1 MIKYFA
7 HSPKDGYP
15 AQTYT
20 QHINGVLERS
30 RRHAS
35 DAARY
40 SLADGKLL
48 VNKAEAAA
56 VYHDLGKLDKE
67 NQPILSGKIKAKRL
81 LLNHADAGAAFLLD
95 DTHLNLLAAIS
106 VAAHHIGL
114 PDLVKEIVKES
125 NREDSEDSE
134 DSAFRDDNIKS
145 QVDAALSEYSQI
157 HNSNV
162 SARPVLE
169 NAMPSGDLSV
179 FLRMLLSCLVDAD
192 HTDTA
197 SHYGKYPES
206 SDIVPLRS
214 AERLVLLDRYVETL
228 GKTREDDERNRL
240 RSEMYLVCRD
250 SPICENIA
258 SCDAPVGSG
267 KTTAV
272 MAHLLA
278 QANKRGLR
286 RIFVVLPFTNIIQQ
300 SVEKYREA
308 LVFPDENGEEVVAEL
323 HHRAEFESED
333 TRHLTALWRAP
344 IIVTTAVAFF
354 ETLAA
359 KTPSALRRLHE
370 LAGSAVFVDEAHAA
384 LPAHLLPLAWRWMN
398 IYANE
403 WSCYW
408 MLASGSLNQ
417 FWEIKEISEEKLEV
431 PNIANPSLRASL
443 SAFEDRRIEYRADLT
458 PQPLEEFV
466 EVVAQS
472 QGPRVV
478 ILNTVQNAAVVADYI
493 CKKYGRE
500 RVEHMSTSLTA
511 NDREKTL
518 ERVKSRLKSPDDDDW
533 VLVATSCV
541 EAGVDFSFRT
551 GFRELASL
559 TSLLQAAGRIN
570 RNGEYGVSEMN
581 SFCLSESNML
591 NTNPDYVKNSAVVL
605 RDFIEKGIEIS
616 PSLTTKAIE
625 RELKIYGSKP
635 ISKKLLD
642 YEKLWDFPCVEKNF
656 KVIETDTRIAVAD
669 KKIVERIRNGHCDWR
684 ELQRH
689 SLQIASYKLQEL
701 NIPPI
706 TEEIYYWNLA
716 YNDFLGYMAG
726 IIQKSESEIL
736 IY

>member
-1 MIKYFA
+1 M
-7 HSPKDGYP
+7 
-15 AQTYT
+15 
-20 QHINGVLERS
+20 LERS

-40 SLADGKLL
+40 SLLDGALL
-48 VNKAEAAA
+48 VNIAETAA

-67 NQPILSGKIKAKRL
+67 NQLILSGQIKATRL
-81 LLNHADAGAAFLLD
+81 PLNHADAGAAFLLD
-95 DTHLNLLAAIS
+95 DIHPAVLAAVSI
-106 VAAHHIGL
+106 AAHHIGL
-114 PDLVKEIVKES
+114 PDFYEQSI
-125 NREDSEDSE
+125 RE
-134 DSAFRDDNIKS
+134 DSAFRDERIKS
-145 QVDAALSEYSQI
+145 RVDSALSEYSQI
-157 HNSNV
+157 HSSNV
-162 SARPVLE
+162 SARPAIE
-169 NAMPSGDLSV
+169 SAMPSGDLSV

-197 SHYGKYPES
+197 THYGKYPES
-206 SDIVPLRS
+206 ADIMPLHP
-214 AERLVLLDRYVETL
+214 AERLKLLNRYVETL
-228 GKTREDDERNRL
+228 GKPGEDDERNRL
-240 RSEMYLVCRD
+240 RSEMYTVCRD
-250 SPICENIA
+250 SSICENIA

-278 QANKRGLR
+278 QASKRGLR

-300 SVEKYREA
+300 SVEKYRQA
-308 LVFPDENGEEVVAEL
+308 LVFPDENGEDIVAEL
-323 HHRAEFESED
+323 HHRAEFENED

-417 FWEIKEISEEKLEV
+417 FWEIKEISEDKLEV

-443 SAFEDRRIEYRADLT
+443 NGFEGKRIEYQANLT
-458 PQPLEEFV
+458 PQPLEAFV
-466 EVVAQS
+466 DVVMQS
-472 QGPRVV
+472 KGPRLV
-478 ILNTVQNAAVVADYI
+478 ILNTVQSAAVIAKYI
-493 CKKYGRE
+493 CEKFGRE
-500 RVEHMSTSLTA
+500 HVEHLSTSLTA

-518 ERVKSRLKSPDDDDW
+518 ERVKSRLRSPDDNNW

-559 TSLLQAAGRIN
+559 TSLLQAAGRVN
-570 RNGEYGVSEMN
+570 RNGEYGVSEMHT
-581 SFCLSESNML
+581 FCLSESNIL
-591 NTNPDYVKNSAVVL
+591 KSNPELKNSAAVL
-605 RDFIEKGIEIS
+605 RKIIETGIEIS
-616 PSLTTKAIE
+616 PSLVTEAIE

-635 ISKKLLD
+635 IHKILLTK
-642 YEKLWDFPCVEKNF
+642 ESERDFPFVEENF
-656 KVIETDTRIAVAD
+656 KVINTDTRIAIAD
-669 KKIVERIRNGHCDWR
+669 MKIIDRIRIGYCDWR
-684 ELQRH
+684 ELQKH
-689 SLQIASYKLQEL
+689 SLQIAYYKLQEL
-701 NIPPI
+701 HIPQI
-706 TEEIYYWNLA
+706 TEEIYHWNLA
-716 YNDFLGYMAG
+716 YDDFLGYMAG
-726 IIQKSESEIL
+726 IIQKNEPEIL

>member
-1 MIKYFA
+1 MEYFA

-15 AQTYT
+15 AQTYA
-20 QHINGVLERS
+20 QHINGVWERA

-40 SLADGKLL
+40 SLADGALL
-48 VNKAEAAA
+48 LNIAEVAAA
-56 VYHDLGKLDKE
+56 YHDLGKLDKE
-67 NQPILSGKIKAKRL
+67 NQLILSGQIKAKRL
-81 LLNHADAGAAFLLD
+81 PLNHADAGAAFLLD
-95 DTHLNLLAAIS
+95 DTHSAYLAAVSI
-106 VAAHHIGL
+106 AAHHIGL
-114 PDLVKEIVKES
+114 PDFCEQSI
-125 NREDSEDSE
+125 RE
-134 DSAFRDDNIKS
+134 DSAFRDDSIKS
-145 QVDAALSEYSQI
+145 RVDTALSEYSQI
-157 HNSNV
+157 HTSNI
-162 SARPVLE
+162 SARPAIE

-197 SHYGKYPES
+197 SHYGKYPEL
-206 SDIVPLRS
+206 SDTIPLRP
-214 AERLVLLDRYVETL
+214 AERLALLDRYVETL
-228 GKTREDDERNRL
+228 GKPREDDERNRL
-240 RSEMYLVCRD
+240 RSEMYSVCRD

-258 SCDAPVGSG
+258 FCDAPVGSG

-278 QANKRGLR
+278 QASERGLR

-300 SVEKYREA
+300 SVEKYRQA
-308 LVFPDENGEEVVAEL
+308 LVFPDENGEDVVAEL

-370 LAGSAVFVDEAHAA
+370 LAGSAVFVDEAHSA
-384 LPAHLLPLAWRWMN
+384 LPAHLLPLGWRWVN

-431 PNIANPSLRASL
+431 PNIANPSLTASL
-443 SAFEDRRIEYRADLT
+443 NAFEGKRIEYRADLT
-458 PQPLEEFV
+458 PQPLEAFV

-472 QGPRVV
+472 QGPRLV
-478 ILNTVQNAAVVADYI
+478 ILNTVQSAAVVAEYI
-493 CKKYGRE
+493 CEKYGRE
-500 RVEHMSTSLTA
+500 HVEHLSTSLTA

-518 ERVKSRLKSPDDDDW
+518 ERVKSRLRSPDDDDW

-541 EAGVDFSFRT
+541 EAGVDFSFKT

-559 TSLLQAAGRIN
+559 TSLLQAAGRVN
-570 RNGEYGVSEMN
+570 RNGEYGVSEMHT
-581 SFCLSESNML
+581 FCLSESNML
-591 NTNPDYVKNSAVVL
+591 KSNPEIKNSAAVL
-605 RDFIEKGIEIS
+605 RNLIEMGIEIS
-616 PSLTTKAIE
+616 PTLVTEAIE
-625 RELKIYGSKP
+625 QELKIYGNKP
-635 ISKKLLD
+635 IHRKLLKKES
-642 YEKLWDFPCVEKNF
+642 EKDFPFVEENF
-656 KVIETDTRIAVAD
+656 KVINTDTRIAVAD
-669 KKIVERIRNGHCDWR
+669 MKIVDRIRNGHCDWR
-684 ELQRH
+684 ELQKH
-689 SLQIASYKLQEL
+689 SLQIAYYKLQEL
-701 NIPPI
+701 HIPQI
-706 TEEIYYWNLA
+706 TEDIYHWDLA
-716 YNDFLGYMAG
+716 YDDFLGYMAG
-726 IIQKSESEIL
+726 IIQTNEPEIL

>member
-1 MIKYFA
+1 MIEYFA

-15 AQTYT
+15 AQTYA
-20 QHINGVLERS
+20 QHINGVLERT

-40 SLADGKLL
+40 SPADGVLL
-48 VNKAEAAA
+48 LKTAEIAA
-56 VYHDLGKLDKE
+56 VYHDLGKLDEE
-67 NQPILSGKIKAKRL
+67 NQIILSGQKKAKRL
-81 LLNHADAGAAFLLD
+81 PLNHADAGAAFLLD
-95 DTHLNLLAAIS
+95 DASPALLAAVS
-106 VAAHHIGL
+106 VAAHHLGL
-114 PDLVKEIVKES
+114 PDFYKES
-125 NREDSEDSE
+125 IREG
-134 DSAFRDDNIKS
+134 SAFRDDNIKAR
-145 QVDAALSEYSQI
+145 VDAALLEYSQI
-157 HNSNV
+157 HSGNV
-162 SARPVLE
+162 SARPPIE

-206 SDIVPLRS
+206 ADTIPLRP
-214 AERLVLLDRYVETL
+214 AERLVLLNRYAETL
-228 GKTREDDERNRL
+228 GKPGEDDERNRL
-240 RSEMYLVCRD
+240 RSEMYAVCRD

-258 SCDAPVGSG
+258 ACDAPVGSG

-278 QANKRGLR
+278 QASKRGLR

-300 SVEKYREA
+300 SVERYRKA

-370 LAGSAVFVDEAHAA
+370 LPGSAVFVDEAHAA
-384 LPAHLLPLAWRWMN
+384 LPAHLLPLAWRWIN

-417 FWEIKEISEEKLEV
+417 FWEIKEISEQKLEV

-443 SAFEDRRIEYRADLT
+443 NAFEGKRIEYRANLT
-458 PQPLEEFV
+458 PQPLETFV

-472 QGPRVV
+472 QGPRLI
-478 ILNTVQNAAVVADYI
+478 ILNTVQSAAVVAHYI
-493 CKKYGRE
+493 CEKYGRG
-500 RVEHMSTSLTA
+500 RVEHLSTSLTA

-518 ERVKSRLKSPDDDDW
+518 ERVKARLNRANDDDW

-559 TSLLQAAGRIN
+559 TSLLQAAGRVN
-570 RNGEYGVSEMN
+570 RNGEYGVSEMHT
-581 SFCLSESNML
+581 FCLSESNL
-591 NTNPDYVKNSAVVL
+591 LKSNPDVKNSAAVL
-605 RDFIEKGIEIS
+605 REFIETGVDIS
-616 PSLTTKAIE
+616 PSLTTEAIE
-625 RELKIYGSKP
+625 RELKKYGSKP
-635 ISKKLLD
+635 IRRNLLKKES
-642 YEKLWDFPCVEKNF
+642 EKDFPFVEENF
-656 KVIETDTRIAVAD
+656 KVISTDTRIAVAD
-669 KKIVERIRNGHCDWR
+669 MKIVDRIRNGHCDWR
-684 ELQRH
+684 ELQKH
-689 SLQIASYKLQEL
+689 SLQIAYYKLQEL
-701 NIPPI
+701 HIPQI
-706 TEEIYYWNLA
+706 EEDIYHWDLA
-716 YNDFLGYMAG
+716 YDDFLGYMAG
-726 IIQKSESEIL
+726 IIQKSEPKL
-736 IY
+736 LMY

>member
-1 MIKYFA
+1 MTEYFA
-7 HSPKDGYP
+7 HSPKGGYP
-15 AQTYT
+15 AQTYA
-20 QHINGVLERS
+20 QHINGVSERT

-40 SLADGKLL
+40 ASAADGALL
-48 VNKAEAAA
+48 LNTAEVAA
-56 VYHDLGKLDKE
+56 VYHDLGKLDGE
-67 NQPILSGKIKAKRL
+67 NQLVLSGQKTAKRL
-81 LLNHADAGAAFLLD
+81 PFNHADAGAAFLLD
-95 DTHLNLLAAIS
+95 DVSPALLAAVS

-114 PDLVKEIVKES
+114 PDFGAES
-125 NREDSEDSE
+125 IRE
-134 DSAFRDDNIKS
+134 DSAFRDDNVKER
-145 QVDAALSEYSQI
+145 VDAALSEYSQI
-157 HNSNV
+157 HSSNV
-162 SARPVLE
+162 STRPPIE
-169 NAMPSGDLSV
+169 SAMPSGDLSV

-206 SDIVPLRS
+206 ADIIPLRP

-228 GKTREDDERNRL
+228 RKTGEDEERNRL
-240 RSEMYLVCRD
+240 RSEMYTACRD

-300 SVEKYREA
+300 SVERYREA
-308 LVFPDENGEEVVAEL
+308 LVFPDESGEEVVAEL

-370 LAGSAVFVDEAHAA
+370 LAGSAVFVDEAHGA
-384 LPAHLLPLAWRWMN
+384 LPAHLLPLAWRWIN

-408 MLASGSLNQ
+408 ILASGSLNQ
-417 FWEIKEISEEKLEV
+417 FWEIKEISEQKRDV

-443 SAFEDRRIEYRADLT
+443 NSFEGKRIEYRANLT
-458 PQPLEEFV
+458 PQSLETFV

-472 QGPRVV
+472 QGPRLV
-478 ILNTVQNAAVVADYI
+478 ILNTVQSAAVVAEYI
-493 CKKYGRE
+493 CEKYGRGC
-500 RVEHMSTSLTA
+500 VEHLSTSLTPS
-511 NDREKTL
+511 DRERTL
-518 ERVKSRLKSPDDDDW
+518 VRVKARLNRANDDDW
-533 VLVATSCV
+533 TLVATSCV

-559 TSLLQAAGRIN
+559 TSLLQAAGRVN
-570 RNGEYGVSEMN
+570 RNGEYGVSEMHT
-581 SFCLSESNML
+581 FCLSEGNML
-591 NTNPDYVKNSAVVL
+591 KSNPGIKNSAAIL
-605 RDFIEKGIEIS
+605 REFIETGVNIS
-616 PSLTTKAIE
+616 PSLTTEAIE
-625 RELKIYGSKP
+625 RELKKYGSKP
-635 ISKKLLD
+635 IHRTLL
-642 YEKLWDFPCVEKNF
+642 EKESMKDFLFVEENF
-656 KVIETDTRIAVAD
+656 KVIDTDTRIVVTD
-669 KKIVERIRNGHCDWR
+669 TKIVDRIRKGHCDWP
-684 ELQRH
+684 ELQKH
-689 SLQIASYKLQEL
+689 SLQIDYYKLQEL
-701 NIPPI
+701 HIPQI
-706 TEEIYYWNLA
+706 AEDIYHWTLA
-716 YNDFLGYMAG
+716 YDDFLGYMAG
-726 IIQKSESEIL
+726 IIQKSEPKL
-736 IY
+736 LMY

>member
-40 SLADGKLL
+40 SLADGALL
-48 VNKAEAAA
+48 VNTAEAAA

-67 NQPILSGKIKAKRL
+67 NQLILSGQIKEKRL
-81 LLNHADAGAAFLLD
+81 RLNHADAGAAFLLD
-95 DTHLNLLAAIS
+95 DTHLNLLAAVS

-114 PDLVKEIVKES
+114 PDFVKES
-125 NREDSEDSE
+125 NREDST
-134 DSAFRDDNIKS
+134 FRDDRIKER
-145 QVDAALSEYSQI
+145 VDLALSEYSQI
-157 HNSNV
+157 HTSNV
-162 SARPVLE
+162 STRPTIE
-169 NAMPSGDLSV
+169 NAMPSGDFSV

-197 SHYGKYPES
+197 THYGKYPES
-206 SDIVPLRS
+206 ADTIQLRP
-214 AERLVLLDRYVETL
+214 AERLVLLDRYLKTL
-228 GKTREDDERNRL
+228 GKPGEDDERNRL
-240 RSEMYLVCRD
+240 RSEMYTVCRN
-250 SPICENIA
+250 SSIRENIA

-300 SVEKYREA
+300 SVERYRQA

-323 HHRAEFESED
+323 HHRAEFENED

-398 IYANE
+398 FYANE

-431 PNIANPSLRASL
+431 PDIANPSLRASL
-443 SAFEDRRIEYRADLT
+443 NAFEGKRIEYRANLT
-458 PQPLEEFV
+458 PQPLEAFV
-466 EVVAQS
+466 KIVVQS
-472 QGPRVV
+472 QGPRLV

-500 RVEHMSTSLTA
+500 HVEHMSTSLTA

-518 ERVKSRLKSPDDDDW
+518 GRVKSRLKSPDDDDW

-559 TSLLQAAGRIN
+559 TSLLQAAGRVN
-570 RNGEYGVSEMN
+570 RNGEYGVSEMHT
-581 SFCLSESNML
+581 FCLSESNML
-591 NTNPDYVKNSAVVL
+591 NSNPVLKNSSAVL
-605 RDFIEKGIEIS
+605 RNLIETGIDIS

-635 ISKKLLD
+635 IHKKLLD
-642 YEKLWDFPCVEKNF
+642 YEDIWDFPFVEENF

-669 KKIVERIRNGHCDWR
+669 KKIVDP
-684 ELQRH
+684 EL
-689 SLQIASYKLQEL
+689 
-701 NIPPI
+701 PDP
-706 TEEIYYWNLA
+706 
-716 YNDFLGYMAG
+716 
-726 IIQKSESEIL
+726 
-736 IY
+736 

>member
-1 MIKYFA
+1 MIEYFA

-15 AQTYT
+15 AQTYA
-20 QHINGVLERS
+20 QHINGVLERT

-40 SLADGKLL
+40 SLADGALL
-48 VNKAEAAA
+48 LNIAEIAA

-67 NQPILSGKIKAKRL
+67 NQPILSGQKKANRL
-81 LLNHADAGAAFLLD
+81 PLNHADAGAAFLLD
-95 DTHLNLLAAIS
+95 DTCPAVLAAIS

-114 PDLVKEIVKES
+114 PDYWMQI
-125 NREDSEDSE
+125 NRE
-134 DSAFRDDNIKS
+134 DSAFRDDSIKAR
-145 QVDAALSEYSQI
+145 VDSTLSECLQI
-157 HNSNV
+157 HSGNV
-162 SARPVLE
+162 SARPAIE
-169 NAMPSGDLSV
+169 NAVPSGDFSV

-206 SDIVPLRS
+206 SDIIPLRP
-214 AERLVLLDRYVETL
+214 AERLVLLDRYVATL
-228 GKTREDDERNRL
+228 GNSDEDDERNRL
-240 RSEMYLVCRD
+240 RSGMYTVCRD
-250 SPICENIA
+250 SSICENIA
-258 SCDAPVGSG
+258 ACDAPVGSG

-278 QANKRGLR
+278 QASQRGLR

-308 LVFPDENGEEVVAEL
+308 LVFPGENGEEVVAEL

-384 LPAHLLPLAWRWMN
+384 LPARLLPIAWRWIN

-408 MLASGSLNQ
+408 ILASGSLNQ
-417 FWEIKEISEEKLEV
+417 FWEIKEISEQKLEV

-443 SAFEDRRIEYRADLT
+443 NAFEGKRIEYRANLT
-458 PQPLEEFV
+458 PQPLETFV

-472 QGPRVV
+472 QGPRLV
-478 ILNTVQNAAVVADYI
+478 ILNTVQSAAVVAEYI
-493 CKKYGRE
+493 CEKYGRGC
-500 RVEHMSTSLTA
+500 VEHLSTSLTP
-511 NDREKTL
+511 NDRDKTL
-518 ERVKSRLKSPDDDDW
+518 DRVKARLNGADDDDW
-533 VLVATSCV
+533 ALVATSCV

-559 TSLLQAAGRIN
+559 TSLLQAAGRVN
-570 RNGEYGVSEMN
+570 RNGEYGISEMHT
-581 SFCLSESNML
+581 FCLSESNML
-591 NTNPDYVKNSAVVL
+591 KSNPDIKNSAAVL
-605 RDFIEKGIEIS
+605 RKLIETGVDIS
-616 PSLTTKAIE
+616 PSLTTEAIE
-625 RELKIYGSKP
+625 QELKIYGSKP
-635 ISKKLLD
+635 IHRKLL
-642 YEKLWDFPCVEKNF
+642 EKEIDKDFPFVEKNF
-656 KVIETDTRIAVAD
+656 KVINTDTRIAVAD
-669 KKIVERIRNGHCDWR
+669 TKIVDRIRNGHCDWH
-684 ELQRH
+684 ELQKH
-689 SLQIASYKLQEL
+689 SLQISHYKLQEL
-701 NIPPI
+701 HIPQI
-706 TEEIYYWNLA
+706 TEDIYHWNLA
-716 YNDFLGYMAG
+716 YDDFLGYMAG
-726 IIQKSESEIL
+726 IIQKSEL
-736 IY
+736 KLLMY

>member
-40 SLADGKLL
+40 SLADGALF
-48 VNKAEAAA
+48 VNTAEAAA

-67 NQPILSGKIKAKRL
+67 NQLILSGQIKSRGL
-81 LLNHADAGAAFLLD
+81 RINHADAGAAYLLD
-95 DTHLNLLAAIS
+95 DTHLNLLAAVS

-114 PDLVKEIVKES
+114 PDFVKES
-125 NREDSEDSE
+125 NREDS
-134 DSAFRDDNIKS
+134 AFRDDTIKS
-145 QVDAALSEYSQI
+145 QVDLALSEYSQI
-157 HNSNV
+157 HTSNV
-162 SARPVLE
+162 SARPTIE
-169 NAMPSGDLSV
+169 NAMPSGNFSV

-197 SHYGKYPES
+197 THYGKYPKS
-206 SDIVPLRS
+206 ADTIQLRP
-214 AERLVLLDRYVETL
+214 AERLVLLDRYLETL
-228 GKTREDDERNRL
+228 GKPGEDDERNRL
-240 RSEMYLVCRD
+240 RSEMYTVCRN
-250 SPICENIA
+250 SSIRENIA

-323 HHRAEFESED
+323 HHRAEFENED
-333 TRHLTALWRAP
+333 TRHLTTLWRAP

-417 FWEIKEISEEKLEV
+417 FWEIKEISEQKLEV
-431 PNIANPSLRASL
+431 PDIANPSLRASL
-443 SAFEDRRIEYRADLT
+443 NAFEGKRIEYRANLT
-458 PQPLEEFV
+458 PQPLEAFV
-466 EVVAQS
+466 KIVVQS
-472 QGPRVV
+472 QGPRLV

-518 ERVKSRLKSPDDDDW
+518 GRVKSRLKSPDDDDW

-559 TSLLQAAGRIN
+559 TSLLQAAGRVN
-570 RNGEYGVSEMN
+570 RNGEYGVSEMHT
-581 SFCLSESNML
+581 FCLSESNML
-591 NTNPDYVKNSAVVL
+591 NSNPVLKNSSAVL

-635 ISKKLLD
+635 IHKKLLD
-642 YEKLWDFPCVEKNF
+642 YEDIWDFPFVEENF

-669 KKIVERIRNGHCDWR
+669 KKIVDRICNGYCDWR

-701 NIPPI
+701 KIPPI
-706 TEEIYYWNLA
+706 TEEIYHWNLA
-716 YNDFLGYMAG
+716 YDDFLGYMAG
-726 IIQKSESEIL
+726 IIQKSEPEIL